1 MSVLYC
7 KRRSDGFYSNFTS
20 SKSNL
25 LVCGVKEEEIAKVFI
40 RQAESGE
47 QTNEYAELNLLTGD
61 IQAFYEQGR
70 KIRTDRYSE
79 TGKAILI
86 RAIVAEMAMAI

>member
-7 KRRSDGFYSNFTS
+7 KRGKNGFFSNFTVN
-20 SKSNL
+20 KSNL
-25 LVCGVKEEEIAKVFI
+25 IVCGVKEEEIAKVFI

-47 QTNEYAELNLLTGD
+47 HTTDYAELNLLTGD

-70 KIRTDRYSE
+70 KIKTDRYSE
-79 TGKAILI
+79 KGKAILV
-86 RAIVAEMAMAI
+86 RAVVSEMAMVV